1 MKLLEEAGVDF
12 ARVNYVVDPLSRDQL
27 QKLLDKA
34 RLSPRDVVRK
44 NEPLYRELG
53 LGRNSVS
60 NAQLLSALVEHPA
73 LLERPIVERGS
84 RAVLGRPIDN
94 VYALL

>member
-12 ARVNYVVDPLSRDQL
+12 SRVNYMVEPLGRDQL

-34 RLSPRDVVRK
+34 RLSPRDVLRK
-44 NEPLYRELG
+44 REPLYRELG
-53 LGRNSVS
+53 LGRDSVS
-60 NAQLLSALVEHPA
+60 NAQILSALVEHPA

-84 RAVLGRPIDN
+84 RAVLGRPIEN

>member
-12 ARVNYVVDPLSRDQL
+12 SRVNYMVEPLGRDQL

-34 RLSPRDVVRK
+34 RLSPRDVLRK
-44 NEPLYRELG
+44 REPLYRELG
-53 LGRNSVS
+53 LGRDSVS
-60 NAQLLSALVEHPA
+60 NAQVLSALVEHPA

-84 RAVLGRPIDN
+84 RAVLGRPIEN